1 MKEVIQ
7 NYLTGMSVYDH
18 CHQPSIYSQWL
29 ALKDEIAEFLEK
41 PSLEE
46 IWDVLHSAGRL
57 IWKIT
62 GIPLQVLAYPT
73 VYKHSQRFA
82 ESGCIRSKRNCEGK
96 CCIGKNL
103 ATEK

>member
-18 CHQPSIYSQWL
+18 CHQPNIRSQWL

-41 PSLEE
+41 PSIEE
-46 IWDVLHSAGRL
+46 MWDVLHSGGRL
-57 IWKIT
+57 ICQVT

-82 ESGCIRSKRNCEGK
+82 QSGCIRSKRNCEGK
-96 CCIGKNL
+96 CCDGKNV
-103 ATEK
+103 AEK